1 MGKKSNPIKRNEN
14 LVALS
19 HEHHH
24 GLVFCTRLKK
34 ANKTDDE
41 ILKSFVKE
49 FWDNRLASHFE
60 CEERLLLPLLRE
72 NKMAKQFLSEHD
84 QIKELIQAIL
94 ETNSKNVKE
103 DILKLAKLINDHIRF
118 EERIMFPWL
127 EKTLTPNELIAIGN
141 ELKDTEISVHQFS
154 PEFWKNEN

>member
-1 MGKKSNPIKRNEN
+1 VKRNEN
-14 LVALS
+14 LVVLS

-24 GLVFCTRLKK
+24 GLVFCTRLNK
-34 ANKTDDE
+34 AHKADDE
-41 ILKSFVKE
+41 ILQSFVKE
-49 FWDNRLASHFE
+49 FWDNNLASHFE
-60 CEERLLLPLLRE
+60 SEERLLLPFLEDDKIAR
-72 NKMAKQFLSEHD
+72 QFLTEHS
-84 QIKELIQAIL
+84 QIRALIQAIS
-94 ETNSKNVKE
+94 ENNHKNVKK